1 MAHDKLLMPTKW
13 QPEHKLFPHQLGFTC
28 PPFDCDATPS
38 DFLRLAPETVGVRGW
53 MLHLIDRAK
62 QIYRRQRPH
71 YEYLYQ
77 HWLKA

>member
-1 MAHDKLLMPTKW
+1 
-13 QPEHKLFPHQLGFTC
+13 
-28 PPFDCDATPS
+28 
-38 DFLRLAPETVGVRGW
+38 